1 MRRLIALI
9 ALVTIITATASP
21 VMANVITRKDGNDT
35 RGPVDLAAVQVSHV
49 KGGHVFKLITLAP
62 FTNTEVNAKNGFF
75 QVLLDTNADRR
86 PNYLIDVFY
95 AAGRFRGVLFKP
107 NGTVLTFRLRASRV
121 SSKAVKVTLPMAK
134 IAQKG
139 SYDFAALSFYRGSPC
154 SKQNPCV
161 DAIPNRFPLIRHD
174 FTAPTIIWGT
184 VPTYSTDVSAT
195 LTFPVPF
202 SVHDDIY
209 GSGVKSW
216 TLQRRAVGTS
226 AWVGVKTG
234 TALNPT
240 VQVAGE
246 EGTTYDL
253 RIVAVDRQKNKR
265 TSPAKRTSVP
275 YDDRNILFVYSSST
289 MNDGVPG
296 AFLAT
301 TSSVPQTGTITFTM
315 PFDSTDVCVVGGPT
329 AGPTAT
335 ASFSAGGGVLDE
347 DGTTSARAVSCLGV
361 SVSSGTPVTFTVS
374 SVEPF
379 VFDGI
384 ILVP

>member
-9 ALVTIITATASP
+9 ALATAIMATASP

-35 RGPVDLAAVQVSHV
+35 RGPLDLAAVQVSHA
-49 KGGHVFKLITLAP
+49 KGGHVFKMTTLAP
-62 FTNTEVNAKNGFF
+62 FTNAEANAKNGFF
-75 QVLLDTNADRR
+75 QILLDTNADRR

-95 AAGRFRGVLFKP
+95 AAGHFRGVLFKP
-107 NGTVLTFRLRASRV
+107 NGTVITFRLKAARA
-121 SSKAVKVTLPMAK
+121 SSKAVMVTLPLAK

-154 SKQNPCV
+154 SKSNPCV

-174 FTAPTIIWGT
+174 YTAPTIIWGA
-184 VPTYSTDVSAT
+184 VPTYSTDASAT
-195 LTFPVPF
+195 LTFPAQF

-216 TLQRRAVGTS
+216 TLQRRAVGAST
-226 AWVGVKTG
+226 WVSVKTG

-265 TSPAKRTSVP
+265 SSTTKRTFVP
-275 YDDRNILFVYSSST
+275 YDDRNLIFAYSSSVQ
-289 MNDGVPG
+289 NDGISE
-296 AFLAT
+296 AFLGT
-301 TSSVPQTGTITFTM
+301 TSSVPQTGTITFTT
-315 PFDSTDVCVVGGPT
+315 PFDASDVCVVGGPT
-329 AGPTAT
+329 TGSVAN
-335 ASFSAGGGVLDE
+335 ASFSAGGSILSE
-347 DGTTSARAVSCLGV
+347 DGSTPARAHSCVGI
-361 SVSSGTPVTFTVS
+361 SVSRGTMVTFTVS
-374 SVEPF
+374 SAEPF